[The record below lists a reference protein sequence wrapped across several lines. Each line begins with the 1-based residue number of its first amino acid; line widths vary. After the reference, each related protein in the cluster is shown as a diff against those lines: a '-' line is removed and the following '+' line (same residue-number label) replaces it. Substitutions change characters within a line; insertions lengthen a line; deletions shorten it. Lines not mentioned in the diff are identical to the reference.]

1 MDTIYRYIGK
11 TYKNC
16 DPSSAQQGALS
27 AAQTLQKTLAS
38 SYQQTFGA
46 ASSMYTSL
54 KGKLD
59 SIVSNTHGLDPAT
72 LARINAGTLARSA
85 ASEQAAQQA
94 VNAKGA
100 TTSATPGVENGS
112 TQQIRGQV
120 VSNLETAKNTEL
132 GNTAIQDAELGVQE
146 RDKAIGEEANLG
158 SVYNP
163 STDIAKTD
171 LGATQEVSAQANA
184 NEAASTSWMGLVG
197 GIADSA
203 AGGLSKAALGGFKSG
218 PSGGVPEDLSDSAG
232 GYAPSAGIINDAIMP
247 GGEALGGGN

>member
-1 MDTIYRYIGK
+1 MNTRYIGK

-16 DPSSAQQGALS
+16 APSSAQQGALT
-27 AAQTLQKTLAS
+27 AATNLQTTLS
-38 SYQQTFGA
+38 NSYKQTFGQDSA
-46 ASSMYTSL
+46 MYNSL

-59 SIVSNTHGLDPAT
+59 TIASNTHGLDPAT
-72 LARINAGTLARSA
+72 LARLNSSTLARSA
-85 ASEQAAQQA
+85 ASEQAAQAA

-100 TTSATPGVENGS
+100 TSSATPGVESGI
-112 TQQIRGQV
+112 TQQTRGQV

-132 GNTAIQDAELGVQE
+132 GNTAIQDAELGIQE

-158 SVYNP
+158 SVYNA
-163 STDIAKTD
+163 STDIAKAD
-171 LGATQEVSAQANA
+171 VSALGEESAQANA

-197 GIADSA
+197 GIAGQA
-203 AGGLSKAALGGFKSG
+203 AGGLSKAALGGFNSG

-247 GGEALGGGN
+247 GWEAPGGGN